1 MRVIGID
8 PGSVITGTGIIEISG
23 GKIYLVEYDTLKMS
37 SKEPMKN
44 RLKKVYDFCI
54 KKISLFHP
62 DEFAIETAFYGK
74 NIQSTLKLGQVRGA
88 AIVAA
93 MNKKLNVGEYSPREI
108 KKSVTGNGASSKQQV
123 LSIIKSILAIKE
135 KPKFFDSSDALSI
148 ALCHYFCISRNVQ
161 FSGKGFTGRKN
172 KSGWKEFVESNPEKI
187 LKKQM

>member
-23 GKIYLVEYDTLKMS
+23 SKLSLLEFDTLKMS
-37 SKEPMKN
+37 SKESMSD

-54 KKISLFHP
+54 SKITKYKP
-62 DEFAIETAFYGK
+62 DEFAIETAFFGK

-93 MNKKLNVGEYSPREI
+93 KNYDLRISEYSPREV

-123 LSIIKSILAIKE
+123 LSIVKSILSIKE
-135 KPKFFDSSDALSI
+135 KPKFYDASDALSI
-148 ALCHYFCISRNVQ
+148 ALCHYFCISRNTLYSV
-161 FSGKGFTGRKN
+161 KLNN
-172 KSGWKEFVESNPEKI
+172 KKSNKTGWKEYIALNPGKI
-187 LKKQM
+187 LNKRV